1 MSDQQDE
8 PKIVVDDDWKR
19 KVQAEREA
27 AEAAKHSPD
36 QPQAGQQKPTRE
48 RPAGDV
54 PPASFS
60 FLASTLAAQAM
71 TAMGQA
77 PDPVTGH
84 TVVRPDL
91 AQHYIDTL
99 DMLEAKTKGNLTAPE
114 AAVLSTILYQLRMLY
129 VAVRAQPP
137 EEQKAASQAE

>member
-27 AEAAKHSPD
+27 AEAAKRSPD
-36 QPQAGQQKPTRE
+36 QPQAGPQKPTRE

-84 TVVRPDL
+84 AVVRPDL

-137 EEQKAASQAE
+137 EEQKAAPQAE